1 MNEIKTKSIISEPQ
15 EKQQRT
21 SLFLDLCK
29 RTVKGP
35 GAKIGGAILAIMV
48 FCIVFANFVAPYGE
62 NEMDLTATFA
72 TPNAHHL
79 LGCDALGRDL
89 LSRLLY
95 GGRYSLLI
103 GVLVT
108 IVDTTLGVLLGAIAG
123 YFGGMTE
130 LIIMRVMEVWQAIP
144 QQLLAILIATI
155 FGGGFWQT
163 VVALSVGG
171 IPMKCR
177 QTRAQFLKE
186 SGREYVEAAE
196 AINCTKLSIMMRH
209 IFPNACSPIIITIAM
224 GIGGAVTGAAGLA
237 YIGLGVQPPT
247 PEWGA
252 LLNAGRQYIRLYPH
266 LLLWPGVFIAFLV
279 LSFNLIGDG
288 LRDALDPKLRD

>member
-1 MNEIKTKSIISEPQ
+1 MTELKTKSIITDAP
-15 EKQQRT
+15 EKQHRT
-21 SLFLDLCK
+21 SLAWDLAK
-29 RTVKGP
+29 RTVKGV
-35 GAKIGGAILAIMV
+35 GAKIGVAILLIMV
-48 FCIVFANFVAPYGE
+48 LCIVFADFVAPYGE
-62 NEMDLTATFA
+62 NEMDLTACFA
-72 TPNAHHL
+72 HPNAQHI
-79 LGCDALGRDL
+79 LGCDGLGRDL

-103 GVLVT
+103 GILVT
-108 IVDTTLGVLLGAIAG
+108 IVDTGLGILLGAIAG
-123 YFGGMTE
+123 YVGGKTE
-130 LIIMRVMEVWQAIP
+130 LIIMRLMEVWQAIP

-163 VVALSVGG
+163 VLAISVGG

-196 AINCTKLSIMMRH
+196 AINCKKLSIMLRH
-209 IFPNACSPIIITIAM
+209 ILPNACSPIIISVAM
-224 GIGGAVTGAAGLA
+224 SIGGSVTAAAGLA

-252 LLNAGRQYIRLYPH
+252 LLNAGRQYIRLHPH
-266 LLLWPGVFIAFLV
+266 LLIWPGVFIALLV